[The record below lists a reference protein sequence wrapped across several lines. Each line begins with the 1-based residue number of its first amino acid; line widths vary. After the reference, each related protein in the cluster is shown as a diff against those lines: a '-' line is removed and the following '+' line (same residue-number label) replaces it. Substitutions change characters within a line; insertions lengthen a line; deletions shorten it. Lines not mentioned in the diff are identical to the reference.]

1 VHASR
6 LGPRSVF
13 CTRLRVTPLTS
24 GTVRELAKP
33 LGSSACEPLAR
44 TGREPSV
51 LVWTA
56 AARRR
61 RLAEKRS

>member
-1 VHASR
+1 MHASR

-33 LGSSACEPLAR
+33 LGGSACEPLAR
-44 TGREPSV
+44 YVG
-51 LVWTA
+51 A
-56 AARRR
+56 NRRCLSGP
-61 RLAEKRS
+61 RLHDADA